1 MKGGARWLTAVLG
14 TTVAVAAVAALGYY
28 PTLRLAGGAGRGALL
43 AGCLVGLAANWLG
56 LVSLRW
62 TRFDDPSRRAAAV
75 LTAMAVRFV
84 VVLLLAVA
92 AALSGRFELGP
103 LLVWVVISYLVA
115 LFVETL
121 WLVQTQASGTET
133 DR

>member
-1 MKGGARWLTAVLG
+1 M
-14 TTVAVAAVAALGYY
+14 
-28 PTLRLAGGAGRGALL
+28 
-43 AGCLVGLAANWLG
+43 
-56 LVSLRW
+56 
-62 TRFDDPSRRAAAV
+62 
-75 LTAMAVRFV
+75 
-84 VVLLLAVA
+84 A